1 MSIMEKNIY
10 LIDSR
15 SSKQQAVIGNF
26 VKTSILNDI
35 VKKTY
40 NLWNNLKTVC
50 LNSYAKK
57 VSLNSGM
64 KKICLNS
71 EKEVSLNSEKE
82 VCLDSEKEV
91 SLDSEKEV
99 SLDRMKEVCLNSGK
113 EISLDRM
120 KEVCLNSGKEIS
132 LDSCMKEVCRPI
144 EWLCSY
150 YSDVLDRKL
159 TMRQTWLLINAQ
171 LAFGAAFFPVE
182 APWVVRIGCLVWV
195 VSALLKCKR
204 EIK

>member
-40 NLWNNLKTVC
+40 SLWNNLKTVC

-57 VSLNSGM
+57 VSLNSCM

-71 EKEVSLNSEKE
+71 EKEICLNSEKE
-82 VCLDSEKEV
+82 I
-91 SLDSEKEV
+91 
-99 SLDRMKEVCLNSGK
+99 CLNSEK
-113 EISLDRM
+113 EISL
-120 KEVCLNSGKEIS
+120 N
-132 LDSCMKEVCRPI
+132 SCMKEVCRPI

-150 YSDVLDRKL
+150 YSDVLERKL

-182 APWVVRIGCLVWV
+182 APWVVRIGCLAWV

>member
-1 MSIMEKNIY
+1 MEKNIY

-15 SSKQQAVIGNF
+15 STKQQAVIGNF

-40 NLWNNLKTVC
+40 NLWNDLKTVC

-64 KKICLNS
+64 KKIC
-71 EKEVSLNSEKE
+71 
-82 VCLDSEKEV
+82 
-91 SLDSEKEV
+91 
-99 SLDRMKEVCLNSGK
+99 
-113 EISLDRM
+113 
-120 KEVCLNSGKEIS
+120 
-132 LDSCMKEVCRPI
+132 RPI

-150 YSDVLDRKL
+150 YSDVLERKL

>member
-1 MSIMEKNIY
+1 MEKNIY

-15 SSKQQAVIGNF
+15 STKQQAVIGNF

-57 VSLNSGM
+57 ISLNSGM
-64 KKICLNS
+64 KKI
-71 EKEVSLNSEKE
+71 
-82 VCLDSEKEV
+82 
-91 SLDSEKEV
+91 
-99 SLDRMKEVCLNSGK
+99 
-113 EISLDRM
+113 
-120 KEVCLNSGKEIS
+120 
-132 LDSCMKEVCRPI
+132 CRPI

-182 APWVVRIGCLVWV
+182 APLVVRIGCLVWV

>member
-10 LIDSR
+10 LIDSH

-40 NLWNNLKTVC
+40 SLWNNLKTVC
-50 LNSYAKK
+50 LNSGTKV
-57 VSLNSGM
+57 VSLNSDM
-64 KKICLNS
+64 K
-71 EKEVSLNSEKE
+71 V
-82 VCLDSEKEV
+82 V
-91 SLDSEKEV
+91 
-99 SLDRMKEVCLNSGK
+99 G
-113 EISLDRM
+113 
-120 KEVCLNSGKEIS
+120 
-132 LDSCMKEVCRPI
+132 RPI

-150 YSDVLDRKL
+150 YSDVLERKL

-182 APWVVRIGCLVWV
+182 APWVVRIGCLAWV

>member
-1 MSIMEKNIY
+1 MEKNIY

-15 SSKQQAVIGNF
+15 STKQQAVIGNF

-57 VSLNSGM
+57 VRLNSGI

-71 EKEVSLNSEKE
+71 EKEVSLNS
-82 VCLDSEKEV
+82 C
-91 SLDSEKEV
+91 
-99 SLDRMKEVCLNSGK
+99 MKEVCLNSKKEVYLNSKKEVYLNSEK
-113 EISLDRM
+113 EISL
-120 KEVCLNSGKEIS
+120 N
-132 LDSCMKEVCRPI
+132 SCMKKICRPI

>member
-15 SSKQQAVIGNF
+15 STKQQAVIGNF

-50 LNSYAKK
+50 VNSYAKK

-71 EKEVSLNSEKE
+71 EKEVCLNS
-82 VCLDSEKEV
+82 C
-91 SLDSEKEV
+91 
-99 SLDRMKEVCLNSGK
+99 MKEVCLNSEKEVYLNSEK
-113 EISLDRM
+113 EISL
-120 KEVCLNSGKEIS
+120 NSG
-132 LDSCMKEVCRPI
+132 MKKICRPI

-150 YSDVLDRKL
+150 YSDVLERKL

>member
-15 SSKQQAVIGNF
+15 STKQQAVIGNF

-40 NLWNNLKTVC
+40 SLWNNLKTVC

-64 KKICLNS
+64 KKNCLNS
-71 EKEVSLNSEKE
+71 EKEVSLNS
-82 VCLDSEKEV
+82 C
-91 SLDSEKEV
+91 
-99 SLDRMKEVCLNSGK
+99 MKEVCLNSKKEVYLNSEK
-113 EISLDRM
+113 EISL
-120 KEVCLNSGKEIS
+120 N
-132 LDSCMKEVCRPI
+132 SCMKKICRPI

>member
-1 MSIMEKNIY
+1 MEKNIY

-15 SSKQQAVIGNF
+15 STKQQAVIGNF

-40 NLWNNLKTVC
+40 SLWNNLKTVC
-50 LNSYAKK
+50 LNSYANK
-57 VSLNSGM
+57 VRLNSCM

-71 EKEVSLNSEKE
+71 EKEIS
-82 VCLDSEKEV
+82 LDSEKEV
-91 SLDSEKEV
+91 SLDS
-99 SLDRMKEVCLNSGK
+99 MK
-113 EISLDRM
+113 EISLNSM
-120 KEVCLNSGKEIS
+120 KEVYLNSG
-132 LDSCMKEVCRPI
+132 MKKVCRPI

-150 YSDVLDRKL
+150 YSNVLDRKL

-204 EIK
+204 GLK

>member
-40 NLWNNLKTVC
+40 SLWNNLKTVS

-57 VSLNSGM
+57 VRLNSGM
-64 KKICLNS
+64 KKVCLNS
-71 EKEVSLNSEKE
+71 EMKEESLNSEKE
-82 VCLDSEKEV
+82 VCLNSE
-91 SLDSEKEV
+91 
-99 SLDRMKEVCLNSGK
+99 KEVCLNSEKEVCLNSEK

-171 LAFGAAFFPVE
+171 LAFGAAFFPME

-204 EIK
+204 ELKTS

>member
-40 NLWNNLKTVC
+40 SLWNNLKTVC
-50 LNSYAKK
+50 LNSYANK
-57 VSLNSGM
+57 VRLNSGM
-64 KKICLNS
+64 KEICLNS
-71 EKEVSLNSEKE
+71 EKEI
-82 VCLDSEKEV
+82 

-99 SLDRMKEVCLNSGK
+99 SLNSCMKEVCLNSK
-113 EISLDRM
+113 
-120 KEVCLNSGKEIS
+120 KEIS
-132 LDSCMKEVCRPI
+132 LDSEKEICLNSMKEVYLNSCMKKVCRPI

-159 TMRQTWLLINAQ
+159 TMRQTWLLVNAQ

-204 EIK
+204 GLK

>member
-1 MSIMEKNIY
+1 MEKNIY

-40 NLWNNLKTVC
+40 SLWNNLKTAC
-50 LNSYAKK
+50 FNSYAKDLR
-57 VSLNSGM
+57 LNSGM
-64 KKICLNS
+64 KEISLNS
-71 EKEVSLNSEKE
+71 EMKEASLNSEKE
-82 VCLDSEKEV
+82 ICLDSEKKICLDSEKEICLN
-91 SLDSEKEV
+91 S
-99 SLDRMKEVCLNSGK
+99 MKEVYLN
-113 EISLDRM
+113 
-120 KEVCLNSGKEIS
+120 
-132 LDSCMKEVCRPI
+132 SCMKKVYRPI

-150 YSDVLDRKL
+150 YSNVLDRKL
-159 TMRQTWLLINAQ
+159 TMRQTWLLVNAQ

-204 EIK
+204 GLK

>member
-1 MSIMEKNIY
+1 MEKNIY

-40 NLWNNLKTVC
+40 SLWNNLKTVC

-57 VSLNSGM
+57 VSINSDM
-64 KKICLNS
+64 KEISLNS
-71 EKEVSLNSEKE
+71 EMKKESLNSEKE
-82 VCLDSEKEV
+82 I
-91 SLDSEKEV
+91 SLDS
-99 SLDRMKEVCLNSGK
+99 MK
-113 EISLDRM
+113 EISLNSM
-120 KEVCLNSGKEIS
+120 KEVRLN
-132 LDSCMKEVCRPI
+132 SCMKKVCRPI

-182 APWVVRIGCLVWV
+182 SPWGVRIGCLVWV

-204 EIK
+204 GLK

>member
-15 SSKQQAVIGNF
+15 STEQQAVIGNF
-26 VKTSILNDI
+26 VKTTILNDI

-40 NLWNNLKTVC
+40 SLWNNLKTAC
-50 LNSYAKK
+50 LNNGMKVISLNSNAKK
-57 VSLNSGM
+57 VSLNSGV
-64 KKICLNS
+64 KG
-71 EKEVSLNSEKE
+71 VSLNSG
-82 VCLDSEKEV
+82 
-91 SLDSEKEV
+91 
-99 SLDRMKEVCLNSGK
+99 MK
-113 EISLDRM
+113 M
-120 KEVCLNSGKEIS
+120 
-132 LDSCMKEVCRPI
+132 VCRPI

-150 YSDVLDRKL
+150 YSNVLERKL

-182 APWVVRIGCLVWV
+182 APWVVRICCLAWV

-204 EIK
+204 GLK

>member
-15 SSKQQAVIGNF
+15 STKQQAVIGNF

-50 LNSYAKK
+50 VNSYAKK

-71 EKEVSLNSEKE
+71 EKEVCLNS
-82 VCLDSEKEV
+82 C
-91 SLDSEKEV
+91 
-99 SLDRMKEVCLNSGK
+99 MKEVCLNSK
-113 EISLDRM
+113 
-120 KEVCLNSGKEIS
+120 KEVCLNSKKEVYLNNEKEIS
-132 LDSCMKEVCRPI
+132 LDSCMKKICRPI
-144 EWLCSY
+144 EWLCCY

>member
-1 MSIMEKNIY
+1 MEKNIY

-15 SSKQQAVIGNF
+15 STKQQAVIGNF

-50 LNSYAKK
+50 LNSYANK
-57 VSLNSGM
+57 VRLNSGL
-64 KKICLNS
+64 KKVC
-71 EKEVSLNSEKE
+71 LNSEKE
-82 VCLDSEKEV
+82 VCLNSK
-91 SLDSEKEV
+91 
-99 SLDRMKEVCLNSGK
+99 KEVCLNSEK

-120 KEVCLNSGKEIS
+120 KEVCLNSGKEVS
-132 LDSCMKEVCRPI
+132 LNSCMKEVCLNSKKEVYLNSEKEISLNSGMKKVCRPI

>member
-40 NLWNNLKTVC
+40 SLWNNLKTVC
-50 LNSYAKK
+50 LNSYAKE
-57 VSLNSGM
+57 VYLNSY
-64 KKICLNS
+64 
-71 EKEVSLNSEKE
+71 
-82 VCLDSEKEV
+82 
-91 SLDSEKEV
+91 
-99 SLDRMKEVCLNSGK
+99 
-113 EISLDRM
+113 
-120 KEVCLNSGKEIS
+120 
-132 LDSCMKEVCRPI
+132 MKEVCRPI

-204 EIK
+204 EIKEIK

>member
-15 SSKQQAVIGNF
+15 STEQQAVIGNF

-40 NLWNNLKTVC
+40 SLWNNLKTVC

-57 VSLNSGM
+57 KSLNSYAKKVSLNSCM

-71 EKEVSLNSEKE
+71 EKEVCLNSEKE
-82 VCLDSEKEV
+82 ICLNSMKEI
-91 SLDSEKEV
+91 SLNS
-99 SLDRMKEVCLNSGK
+99 MKEVCLNSEK
-113 EISLDRM
+113 EISL
-120 KEVCLNSGKEIS
+120 N
-132 LDSCMKEVCRPI
+132 SCMKEVCRPI

-150 YSDVLDRKL
+150 YSDVLERKL

-182 APWVVRIGCLVWV
+182 APWVVRIGCLAWV

>member
-40 NLWNNLKTVC
+40 SLWNNLKTVC
-50 LNSYAKK
+50 LNSYANK
-57 VSLNSGM
+57 VRLNSGM
-64 KKICLNS
+64 KK
-71 EKEVSLNSEKE
+71 
-82 VCLDSEKEV
+82 
-91 SLDSEKEV
+91 
-99 SLDRMKEVCLNSGK
+99 
-113 EISLDRM
+113 
-120 KEVCLNSGKEIS
+120 
-132 LDSCMKEVCRPI
+132 VCRPI

-159 TMRQTWLLINAQ
+159 TMRQTWLLVNAQ

>member
-1 MSIMEKNIY
+1 MEKNIY

-40 NLWNNLKTVC
+40 SLWNNLKTVC

-57 VSLNSGM
+57 VSLNSCM

-71 EKEVSLNSEKE
+71 EKEVCLNSEKE
-82 VCLDSEKEV
+82 I
-91 SLDSEKEV
+91 
-99 SLDRMKEVCLNSGK
+99 CLNSEK
-113 EISLDRM
+113 EISL
-120 KEVCLNSGKEIS
+120 N
-132 LDSCMKEVCRPI
+132 SCMKEVCRPI

-150 YSDVLDRKL
+150 YSNVLERKL

-182 APWVVRIGCLVWV
+182 APWIVRIGCLAWV

>member
-40 NLWNNLKTVC
+40 SLWNNLKTVC
-50 LNSYAKK
+50 LNSYANK
-57 VSLNSGM
+57 VRLNSGM
-64 KKICLNS
+64 KEICLNS
-71 EKEVSLNSEKE
+71 EKEIS
-82 VCLDSEKEV
+82 LDSEKEV
-91 SLDSEKEV
+91 SLDS
-99 SLDRMKEVCLNSGK
+99 MK
-113 EISLDRM
+113 EISLNSDM
-120 KEVCLNSGKEIS
+120 KKVSLNSEKEIRLYS
-132 LDSCMKEVCRPI
+132 GMKKVCRPI

-150 YSDVLDRKL
+150 YSNVLDRKL

-204 EIK
+204 GLK

>member
-1 MSIMEKNIY
+1 MEKNIY

-15 SSKQQAVIGNF
+15 STKQQAVIDNF

-57 VSLNSGM
+57 VSLNSGI

-71 EKEVSLNSEKE
+71 EKEVSLNS
-82 VCLDSEKEV
+82 C
-91 SLDSEKEV
+91 
-99 SLDRMKEVCLNSGK
+99 MKEVCLNSKKEVYLNSEK
-113 EISLDRM
+113 EISL
-120 KEVCLNSGKEIS
+120 NSG
-132 LDSCMKEVCRPI
+132 MKKICRPI

>member
-1 MSIMEKNIY
+1 MEKNIY

-15 SSKQQAVIGNF
+15 STKQQAVIGNF

-57 VSLNSGM
+57 VSINSDRKEVSLNSGM

-71 EKEVSLNSEKE
+71 EKEVSLNSCMKE
-82 VCLDSEKEV
+82 VCLNSK
-91 SLDSEKEV
+91 
-99 SLDRMKEVCLNSGK
+99 KEVCLNSGK
-113 EISLDRM
+113 EISL
-120 KEVCLNSGKEIS
+120 NSG
-132 LDSCMKEVCRPI
+132 MKKICRPI

>member
-15 SSKQQAVIGNF
+15 STKQQAVIGNF

-40 NLWNNLKTVC
+40 NLWNNLKTAC

-57 VSLNSGM
+57 VRLNSGM
-64 KKICLNS
+64 KKI
-71 EKEVSLNSEKE
+71 
-82 VCLDSEKEV
+82 
-91 SLDSEKEV
+91 
-99 SLDRMKEVCLNSGK
+99 
-113 EISLDRM
+113 
-120 KEVCLNSGKEIS
+120 
-132 LDSCMKEVCRPI
+132 CRPI

-204 EIK
+204 GLKTS

>member
-15 SSKQQAVIGNF
+15 STKQQAVIGNF

-40 NLWNNLKTVC
+40 NLWNDLKTVC

-57 VSLNSGM
+57 VRLNSVM

-71 EKEVSLNSEKE
+71 EKEVSLNNE
-82 VCLDSEKEV
+82 
-91 SLDSEKEV
+91 
-99 SLDRMKEVCLNSGK
+99 K
-113 EISLDRM
+113 EISL
-120 KEVCLNSGKEIS
+120 NSG
-132 LDSCMKEVCRPI
+132 MKEVCRPI
-144 EWLCSY
+144 EWLCCY

>member
-40 NLWNNLKTVC
+40 SLWNNLKTVC

-57 VSLNSGM
+57 VRINSDMKEESLNSDMKKVSLNSEKEISLNSGM
-64 KKICLNS
+64 KK
-71 EKEVSLNSEKE
+71 
-82 VCLDSEKEV
+82 
-91 SLDSEKEV
+91 
-99 SLDRMKEVCLNSGK
+99 
-113 EISLDRM
+113 
-120 KEVCLNSGKEIS
+120 
-132 LDSCMKEVCRPI
+132 VCRPI

-150 YSDVLDRKL
+150 YSNVLDRKL
-159 TMRQTWLLINAQ
+159 TMRQTWLLVNTQ

-195 VSALLKCKR
+195 VSALQKCKR
-204 EIK
+204 GLK

>member
-1 MSIMEKNIY
+1 MEKNIY

-40 NLWNNLKTVC
+40 SLWNNLKTVC
-50 LNSYAKK
+50 LNSYANKVRLNSCMKK
-57 VSLNSGM
+57 ISLNSM
-64 KKICLNS
+64 KEI
-71 EKEVSLNSEKE
+71 SLNSMKE
-82 VCLDSEKEV
+82 ISLNSMKEI
-91 SLDSEKEV
+91 SLNS
-99 SLDRMKEVCLNSGK
+99 MKEVCLNSG
-113 EISLDRM
+113 M
-120 KEVCLNSGKEIS
+120 KK
-132 LDSCMKEVCRPI
+132 VCRPI

-204 EIK
+204 GLK

>member
-1 MSIMEKNIY
+1 MEKNIY

-15 SSKQQAVIGNF
+15 STKQQAVIGNF

-40 NLWNNLKTVC
+40 NLWNNLKTVS
-50 LNSYAKK
+50 LNIYAKK

-71 EKEVSLNSEKE
+71 EKEVSLNS
-82 VCLDSEKEV
+82 C
-91 SLDSEKEV
+91 
-99 SLDRMKEVCLNSGK
+99 MKEVCLNSKKEVYLNSEK
-113 EISLDRM
+113 EISL
-120 KEVCLNSGKEIS
+120 NSG
-132 LDSCMKEVCRPI
+132 MKKVCRPI

-150 YSDVLDRKL
+150 YSDVLERKL

-182 APWVVRIGCLVWV
+182 ATWVVRIGCLVWV

>member
-57 VSLNSGM
+57 VRLNSGM
-64 KKICLNS
+64 KEISLNS
-71 EKEVSLNSEKE
+71 YAKKESLNSYAKEVSLNSEKE
-82 VCLDSEKEV
+82 ISLNSYAKEV
-91 SLDSEKEV
+91 SLNSYAKKV
-99 SLDRMKEVCLNSGK
+99 SLNSG
-113 EISLDRM
+113 M
-120 KEVCLNSGKEIS
+120 KK
-132 LDSCMKEVCRPI
+132 VCRPI

-150 YSDVLDRKL
+150 YSNVLDRKL

-204 EIK
+204 GLK

>member
-10 LIDSR
+10 LIDSH

-40 NLWNNLKTVC
+40 SLWNNLKTVC

-57 VSLNSGM
+57 VSLNSCM

-71 EKEVSLNSEKE
+71 EKEVCLNSEKE
-82 VCLDSEKEV
+82 I
-91 SLDSEKEV
+91 
-99 SLDRMKEVCLNSGK
+99 CLNSEK
-113 EISLDRM
+113 EISL
-120 KEVCLNSGKEIS
+120 N
-132 LDSCMKEVCRPI
+132 SCMKEVCRPI

-150 YSDVLDRKL
+150 YSDVLERKL

-182 APWVVRIGCLVWV
+182 APWIVRIGCLAWV

>member
-26 VKTSILNDI
+26 VKATILNNI

-40 NLWNNLKTVC
+40 SLWNNLKTVC
-50 LNSYAKK
+50 LNSDTKK
-57 VSLNSGM
+57 VSLNSCM

-71 EKEVSLNSEKE
+71 EKEVCLNSEKE
-82 VCLDSEKEV
+82 I
-91 SLDSEKEV
+91 
-99 SLDRMKEVCLNSGK
+99 CLNSEK
-113 EISLDRM
+113 EISL
-120 KEVCLNSGKEIS
+120 N
-132 LDSCMKEVCRPI
+132 SCMKEVCRPI

-150 YSDVLDRKL
+150 YSNVLERKL

-182 APWVVRIGCLVWV
+182 APWVVRIGCLAWV

>member
-1 MSIMEKNIY
+1 MEKNIY

-15 SSKQQAVIGNF
+15 STKQQAVIGNF

-40 NLWNNLKTVC
+40 SLWNNLKTVC

-71 EKEVSLNSEKE
+71 EKEVSLNS
-82 VCLDSEKEV
+82 C
-91 SLDSEKEV
+91 
-99 SLDRMKEVCLNSGK
+99 MKEVCLNSKKEVYLNSEK
-113 EISLDRM
+113 EISL
-120 KEVCLNSGKEIS
+120 NSG
-132 LDSCMKEVCRPI
+132 MKKICRPI

-182 APWVVRIGCLVWV
+182 APLVVRIGCLVWV

>member
-40 NLWNNLKTVC
+40 SLWNNLKTVC
-50 LNSYAKK
+50 LNSYANK
-57 VSLNSGM
+57 VRLNSGM
-64 KKICLNS
+64 KEICLNS
-71 EKEVSLNSEKE
+71 EKEIS
-82 VCLDSEKEV
+82 LDSEKEV
-91 SLDSEKEV
+91 SLDS
-99 SLDRMKEVCLNSGK
+99 MK
-113 EISLDRM
+113 EISL
-120 KEVCLNSGKEIS
+120 NSMKEIS
-132 LDSCMKEVCRPI
+132 LYSMKEISLNSMKEVRLNSGMKKVCRPI

-204 EIK
+204 GLSEK

>member
-1 MSIMEKNIY
+1 MEKNIY

-40 NLWNNLKTVC
+40 SLWNNLKTVC
-50 LNSYAKK
+50 LNSYANK
-57 VSLNSGM
+57 VRLNSCM

-71 EKEVSLNSEKE
+71 EKEIS
-82 VCLDSEKEV
+82 LDSEKEV
-91 SLDSEKEV
+91 SLDSMKEI
-99 SLDRMKEVCLNSGK
+99 SLNSMKEISLYSMKEISLNSMKEISLNSMKEVCLNSG
-113 EISLDRM
+113 M
-120 KEVCLNSGKEIS
+120 KK
-132 LDSCMKEVCRPI
+132 VCRPI

-150 YSDVLDRKL
+150 YSDVLERKL

-182 APWVVRIGCLVWV
+182 APWVVRIGCLV
-195 VSALLKCKR
+195 
-204 EIK
+204 

>member
-1 MSIMEKNIY
+1 MEKNIY

-15 SSKQQAVIGNF
+15 STKQQAVIDNF

-57 VSLNSGM
+57 VSLNSGI

-71 EKEVSLNSEKE
+71 EKEVCLNS
-82 VCLDSEKEV
+82 C
-91 SLDSEKEV
+91 
-99 SLDRMKEVCLNSGK
+99 MKEVCLNSK
-113 EISLDRM
+113 
-120 KEVCLNSGKEIS
+120 KEVCLNNEKEIS
-132 LDSCMKEVCRPI
+132 LNSGMKKVCRPI

-150 YSDVLDRKL
+150 YSDVLERKL

>member
-15 SSKQQAVIGNF
+15 STEQQAVIGNF
-26 VKTSILNDI
+26 VKTTILNDI
-35 VKKTY
+35 MKKTY
-40 NLWNNLKTVC
+40 SLWNNLKTVC
-50 LNSYAKK
+50 LNRYAKK
-57 VSLNSGM
+57 VRLNSSM

-71 EKEVSLNSEKE
+71 EKEVCLNSEKKVSLNSEKE
-82 VCLDSEKEV
+82 V
-91 SLDSEKEV
+91 SLNSC
-99 SLDRMKEVCLNSGK
+99 MKEVCLNSEKEICLDSMK
-113 EISLDRM
+113 EISL
-120 KEVCLNSGKEIS
+120 NG
-132 LDSCMKEVCRPI
+132 CMKEVCRPI

-150 YSDVLDRKL
+150 YSNVLERKL

-204 EIK
+204 VFK

>member
-15 SSKQQAVIGNF
+15 STEQQAVIGNF

-57 VSLNSGM
+57 KSLNSYAKKVRLNSGTNEVSLNSGM
-64 KKICLNS
+64 NEVSLNS
-71 EKEVSLNSEKE
+71 GVKEVSLN
-82 VCLDSEKEV
+82 
-91 SLDSEKEV
+91 
-99 SLDRMKEVCLNSGK
+99 
-113 EISLDRM
+113 
-120 KEVCLNSGKEIS
+120 
-132 LDSCMKEVCRPI
+132 SCMKEVCRPI

-150 YSDVLDRKL
+150 YSNVLERKL

-182 APWVVRIGCLVWV
+182 APWVVRIGCLAWV

>member
-1 MSIMEKNIY
+1 MEKNIY

-15 SSKQQAVIGNF
+15 STKQQAVIGNF

-40 NLWNNLKTVC
+40 NLWNNLKTAC

-57 VSLNSGM
+57 VRLNSGM
-64 KKICLNS
+64 KK
-71 EKEVSLNSEKE
+71 
-82 VCLDSEKEV
+82 
-91 SLDSEKEV
+91 
-99 SLDRMKEVCLNSGK
+99 
-113 EISLDRM
+113 
-120 KEVCLNSGKEIS
+120 
-132 LDSCMKEVCRPI
+132 VCRPI

-159 TMRQTWLLINAQ
+159 TMHQTWLLINAQ

>member
-15 SSKQQAVIGNF
+15 STKQQAVIGNF

-57 VSLNSGM
+57 VRLNSGM
-64 KKICLNS
+64 KKNCLNS
-71 EKEVSLNSEKE
+71 EKEVSLNS
-82 VCLDSEKEV
+82 C
-91 SLDSEKEV
+91 
-99 SLDRMKEVCLNSGK
+99 MKEVCLNS
-113 EISLDRM
+113 E
-120 KEVCLNSGKEIS
+120 KEVCLNNEKEIS
-132 LDSCMKEVCRPI
+132 LNSGMKKICRPI

-182 APWVVRIGCLVWV
+182 APWVVRIGCLAWV
-195 VSALLKCKR
+195 ISALLKCKR

>member
-50 LNSYAKK
+50 FNSYAKK
-57 VSLNSGM
+57 VSINSDM
-64 KKICLNS
+64 KEISLNS
-71 EKEVSLNSEKE
+71 EKEVSLDSMKEISLNSMKE
-82 VCLDSEKEV
+82 ISLNSMKEI
-91 SLDSEKEV
+91 SLNS
-99 SLDRMKEVCLNSGK
+99 MKEVCLNSG
-113 EISLDRM
+113 M
-120 KEVCLNSGKEIS
+120 KKI
-132 LDSCMKEVCRPI
+132 CRPI

-159 TMRQTWLLINAQ
+159 TMRQTWLLVNAQ

-182 APWVVRIGCLVWV
+182 APWGVRIGCLVWV

-204 EIK
+204 GLK

>member
-15 SSKQQAVIGNF
+15 STKQQAVIGNF
-26 VKTSILNDI
+26 VKTTILNNI

-40 NLWNNLKTVC
+40 SLWNNLKTAC

-57 VSLNSGM
+57 VSLNSCM

-71 EKEVSLNSEKE
+71 EKEVCLNSEKE
-82 VCLDSEKEV
+82 I
-91 SLDSEKEV
+91 
-99 SLDRMKEVCLNSGK
+99 CLNSEK
-113 EISLDRM
+113 EISL
-120 KEVCLNSGKEIS
+120 N
-132 LDSCMKEVCRPI
+132 SCMKEVCRPI

-150 YSDVLDRKL
+150 YSDVLERKL

-171 LAFGAAFFPVE
+171 LAFGTAFFPVE